1 MLVLGRISES
11 EQDLS
16 RLIGIGSNRQN
27 ALEDLE
33 IARKTSLKVAGVNI
47 LSSGVMKVGVSVVE
61 VMLG

>member
-1 MLVLGRISES
+1 MLVLGRISEGK
-11 EQDLS
+11 QDLS

-33 IARKTSLKVAGVNI
+33 IAGKTSWKVAGVNI
-47 LSSGVMKVGVSVVE
+47 LSVGVMKVGVSVVV